1 MMDNV
6 SVITIFYLSGLNDKM
21 SHRFILFFLSLLCYC
36 VILLVNITL
45 IVTIILDK
53 NLHEPMYILLCAFCM
68 NSLYGTTGFF
78 PKFLWDLLS
87 PVHVI
92 SYSGCFLQAQV
103 MYSFACGDLSF
114 LAVMAYDRYVAIC
127 RPLQYNSVMSKQ
139 RLIKLVCFSWFIPFC
154 IIGTNIC
161 LTSRLKLCSPY
172 IARLFCVN
180 WIIVTLACFPAETI
194 VNSIV
199 AYISMLFYVSHGV
212 FIVWSYIHL
221 IKTCVNSIE
230 NRAKF
235 MQTCVPHLLSLITFL
250 FTLLV
255 DVMNMR
261 FSSKQIPLPL
271 KNFIAIEF
279 LVIPP
284 IMNPLIYGFKLT
296 KIRNRLSKMFY
307 LMAPNVGLHAAR
319 DKVLQAE
326 MALVRMAEGT
336 MYQEHAAENRRR
348 L

>member
-1 MMDNV
+1 MDNV
-6 SVITIFYLSGLNDKM
+6 SVITMFFLSGLNETKNQ
-21 SHRFILFFLSLLCYC
+21 RFSIFSITLLCYC

-68 NSLYGTTGFF
+68 NGLYGSTGFF

-103 MYSFACGDLSF
+103 LYSFACSDLSF

-127 RPLQYNSVMSKQ
+127 RPLQYHSIMSKQ
-139 RLIKLVCFSWFIPFC
+139 RLIKLVCFSWLTPFC
-154 IIGTNIC
+154 IQGISIC
-161 LTSRLKLCSPY
+161 LISRLKLCSPY

-180 WIIVTLACFPAETI
+180 GIIIALACFPAETM
-194 VNSIV
+194 VNNIV
-199 AYISMLFYVSHGV
+199 AYISILFYVFHGV
-212 FIVWSYIHL
+212 FIVLSYLKL
-221 IKTCVNSIE
+221 IRTCVNSVE

-250 FTLLV
+250 FTLLF
-255 DVMNMR
+255 DIISIR
-261 FSSKQIPLPL
+261 LGSKKLPQSL
-271 KNFIAIEF
+271 ENFFAIEF

-284 IMNPLIYGFKLT
+284 LMNPLIYGFILT
-296 KIRNRLSKMFY
+296 KIRNRFLGYITFRIKWNSKSY
-307 LMAPNVGLHAAR
+307 NNTRV
-319 DKVLQAE
+319 
-326 MALVRMAEGT
+326 
-336 MYQEHAAENRRR
+336 
-348 L
+348 

>member
-6 SVITIFYLSGLNDKM
+6 SVIKGFYLSGLSESMNYR
-21 SHRFILFFLSLLCYC
+21 SVLFSLTLLCYC

-68 NSLYGTTGFF
+68 NGLYGTTGFF

-92 SYSGCFLQAQV
+92 SYSGCFVQGLV
-103 MYSFACGDLSF
+103 IHSFVSNDLSF

-127 RPLQYNSVMSKQ
+127 RPLQYHSVMSKQ
-139 RLIKLVCFSWFIPFC
+139 RLMKLVCFSWFTPFC
-154 IIGTNIC
+154 IVGIKIC

-180 WIIVTLACFPAETI
+180 GIIVTLACSPDETM
-194 VNSIV
+194 VNNIV
-199 AYISMLFYVSHGV
+199 AYVSILFYVFHGV
-212 FIVWSYIHL
+212 FKVWSYIYL
-221 IKTCVNSIE
+221 VRTCVNSTE

-235 MQTCVPHLLSLITFL
+235 MQTCVPHLFSLITFL
-250 FTLLV
+250 FTVLFDL
-255 DVMNMR
+255 MNVR
-261 FSSKQIPLPL
+261 FGSKKLPQTF
-271 KNFIAIEF
+271 KNFIAVEF

-284 IMNPLIYGFKLT
+284 LMNPLIYGFKLT
-296 KIRNRLSKMFY
+296 KIRNRL
-307 LMAPNVGLHAAR
+307 
-319 DKVLQAE
+319 Q
-326 MALVRMAEGT
+326 
-336 MYQEHAAENRRR
+336 R
-348 L
+348 LLF